1 MKTLTKLLALPL
13 LLCVS
18 GEVQAQEFYWA
29 FQYGMSAPTSD
40 LKTFTPGTHFR
51 NVAIDGRYVLNPNT
65 TVGFTVGWSVMNTIT
80 TEVSSVGGADIGGT
94 QFRYINSFPVMA
106 SIHRYLGAPRGT
118 RPYIG
123 LSAGPQAIERRVEV
137 GLYQINDNNW
147 HFGFAPEIGVI
158 LPFDRYMKGMVN
170 VKYNHALAAGEFGQS
185 YQYFTFNI
193 GIAWATGGGF

>member
-1 MKTLTKLLALPL
+1 
-13 LLCVS
+13 
-18 GEVQAQEFYWA
+18 
-29 FQYGMSAPTSD
+29 
-40 LKTFTPGTHFR
+40 
-51 NVAIDGRYVLNPNT
+51 
-65 TVGFTVGWSVMNTIT
+65 
-80 TEVSSVGGADIGGT
+80 
-94 QFRYINSFPVMA
+94 MA

-170 VKYNHALAAGEFGQS
+170 VKYNHAFAAGEFGQS